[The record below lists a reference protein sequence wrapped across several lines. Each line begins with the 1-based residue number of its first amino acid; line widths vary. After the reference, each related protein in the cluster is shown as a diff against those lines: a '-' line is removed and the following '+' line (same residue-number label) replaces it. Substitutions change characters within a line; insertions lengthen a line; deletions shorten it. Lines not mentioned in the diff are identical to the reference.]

1 MAPPG
6 EPLPFTRDACLRALG
21 LDPSTHH
28 DGQAIDAAYR
38 MRLLETHPDTAAP
51 RAGDPETLNRV
62 IHARNMLSSGT
73 SFGSRGRGGG
83 RYAPSSDGYAP
94 MSEAYSR
101 GVLPMERTQMGRG
114 EGPDGAVE
122 VPNAGV
128 QVVRGER
135 AHGVGRRVHGHGV
148 HAGVGEAHGEEAKGG
163 KKSTASSGNGA
174 TTRGLT
180 QLTRVGSE
188 SNRSMLY

>member
-163 KKSTASSGNGA
+163 KKSTASSSNGA

>member
-28 DGQAIDAAYR
+28 DGQAIDVAYR
-38 MRLLETHPDTAAP
+38 GRLLETHPDTS
-51 RAGDPETLNRV
+51 AGDPETLNRV

-83 RYAPSSDGYAP
+83 RYAPSSDGYTA

-101 GVLPMERTQMGRG
+101 EEFYRWRERRWGGEKDPMGLWRFRTLGF
-114 EGPDGAVE
+114 
-122 VPNAGV
+122 
-128 QVVRGER
+128 VRGER

-163 KKSTASSGNGA
+163 EKSSASSGNG
-174 TTRGLT
+174 TQTRGLT
-180 QLTRVGSE
+180 D
-188 SNRSMLY
+188 

>member
-38 MRLLETHPDTAAP
+38 VRLLETHPDTAAP

>member
-83 RYAPSSDGYAP
+83 RYAPSSDGYTA

>member
-28 DGQAIDAAYR
+28 DGQAIDTAYR
-38 MRLLETHPDTAAP
+38 MRLMETHPDTAAP

-83 RYAPSSDGYAP
+83 RYAPSSDGYTA

-101 GVLPMERTQMGRG
+101 EEFYRWRERRWGGEKDPMGLWRFRTLGFRSFAGNVRMGLGAAFMATACTLAWARHTEKRRKAERSPRLRAAMGLRP
-114 EGPDGAVE
+114 ED
-122 VPNAGV
+122 
-128 QVVRGER
+128 
-135 AHGVGRRVHGHGV
+135 
-148 HAGVGEAHGEEAKGG
+148 
-163 KKSTASSGNGA
+163 
-174 TTRGLT
+174 
-180 QLTRVGSE
+180 
-188 SNRSMLY
+188 

>member
-1 MAPPG
+1 MAPPA
-6 EPLPFTRDACLRALG
+6 LPFTRDV
-21 LDPSTHH
+21 P
-28 DGQAIDAAYR
+28 
-38 MRLLETHPDTAAP
+38 P
-51 RAGDPETLNRV
+51 RARTRPVDPPRRPGHRRGVSHETPGDASRHRGAT
-62 IHARNMLSSGT
+62 
-73 SFGSRGRGGG
+73 RGRPRDVEPRDPRAKHALVGHELRVQRERWREIRAVVG
-83 RYAPSSDGYAP
+83 RVRADVRGVL
-94 MSEAYSR
+94 ER